1 VTDGSVYACRRFS
14 SLIGKVPEQKL
25 IDLFIDSE
33 KLNEYRDLNQY
44 EKCKRCPL
52 LYTYRGCGAVAYGF
66 SGSFFSHDP
75 QCWYNLSG

>member
-33 KLNEYRDLNQY
+33 KLN